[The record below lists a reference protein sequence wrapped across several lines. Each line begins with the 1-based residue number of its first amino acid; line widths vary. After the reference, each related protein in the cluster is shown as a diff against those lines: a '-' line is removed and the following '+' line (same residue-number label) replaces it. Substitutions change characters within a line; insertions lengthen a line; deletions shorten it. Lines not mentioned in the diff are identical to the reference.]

1 MKSWSKSLGLG
12 VLVMA
17 AALCSCS
24 VSTDNG
30 NENTNAN
37 ENENANGNENSNENE
52 NANGN
57 ENSNG
62 NENGNGG
69 ANLVVFQ
76 DPDSDF
82 STTDV
87 MDIDR
92 EIVRLDGAREELI
105 WIADGTTAGGW
116 DINGNLLGN
125 GFFTVAFGTENG
137 QRGAYFTET
146 ATATICDI
154 RVDNGNILISPTT
167 VLVPQE

>member
-1 MKSWSKSLGLG
+1 MKSWSTCLGLS
-12 VLVMA
+12 VVVMM

-24 VSTDNG
+24 VPTGAGNG
-30 NENTNAN
+30 NENTNT
-37 ENENANGNENSNENE
+37 
-52 NANGN
+52 
-57 ENSNG
+57 NSNG
-62 NENGNGG
+62 NENENADGNGNGNGG
-69 ANLVVFQ
+69 GDLVVFE

-92 EIVRLDGAREELI
+92 EIVRLDGALGELI
-105 WIADGTTAGGW
+105 WVADGTTEGGW
-116 DINGNLLGN
+116 DIDGNLLGN

-154 RVDNGNILISPTT
+154 RVVDGDIRISPTT
-167 VLVPQE
+167 ILVPQE

>member
-1 MKSWSKSLGLG
+1 MKSWSKCLGLG

-17 AALCSCS
+17 SGLCSCS

-30 NENTNAN
+30 DENTNTNTNAN
-37 ENENANGNENSNENE
+37 ENENANGNENGNENE

-57 ENSNG
+57 EN
-62 NENGNGG
+62 GNGEVE
-69 ANLVVFQ
+69 LVVFQ

-87 MDIDR
+87 MDVDG
-92 EIVRLDGAREELI
+92 EIVQLDGARGELI
-105 WIADGTTAGGW
+105 WVADGTTAGGW

-146 ATATICDI
+146 ATATICNI

>member
-1 MKSWSKSLGLG
+1 MKSWSMCLGLG

-17 AALCSCS
+17 AGLCSCS

-30 NENTNAN
+30 NENTNANTNAN

-57 ENSNG
+57 EN
-62 NENGNGG
+62 GNGG
-69 ANLVVFQ
+69 GDLVVFE

-87 MDIDR
+87 MDVGGD
-92 EIVRLDGAREELI
+92 IVQLDGVRGELI
-105 WIADGTTAGGW
+105 WAADGTTDSGW
-116 DINGNLLGN
+116 DINGNLLAN
-125 GFFTVAFGTENG
+125 GFFTVAFGTEDG

-154 RVDNGNILISPTT
+154 RLDNGRIPIFATNTP
-167 VLVPQE
+167 VPQE

>member
-30 NENTNAN
+30 NENTNT
-37 ENENANGNENSNENE
+37 NENE

-146 ATATICDI
+146 ATATICNIQLRNGDI
-154 RVDNGNILISPTT
+154 RISATNTP
-167 VLVPQE
+167 VPQE